1 MSVRELKRHE
11 VMGRVSRNEIGLQD
25 AAALMEV
32 SYRQAKRI
40 WRRYRQEGGPGL
52 VHRSAGRPSSRSK
65 PKEVRERALALIRE
79 KYSGEVGKRFGPT
92 LAAEHLNSDDGLK
105 VHPETLRRWML
116 EASLW
121 SRERKPRTHRKR
133 RERKQH
139 FGELVQFDGS
149 QHAWFEER
157 GSKCFLMNMV
167 DDATS
172 RTEALFSE
180 QETTW
185 AAVAV
190 LRKWVSKYGIP
201 KALYTDWKNVYV
213 KAPTAQQEL
222 RGEVAVTQFGR
233 MCAKLGIRIIAASS
247 PQAKGRVERNHG
259 THQDRLIKKMRL
271 KQIGSIEEGN
281 RFLPRYLADHN
292 RRYVRAPQATED
304 YHTPVPEGL
313 DLDAVFRL
321 EETRTISNDWVVSY
335 HGLLLQLRRH
345 GRQHA
350 PARSKVS
357 VCEWQDGRIEIYY
370 REQAMEW
377 DEIAERPAIAPAT
390 VSRKPSA
397 QYRKS
402 KAPPLDHPF
411 KHKSYQ
417 QMLARKALQ
426 ALQKGGK
433 Q

>member
-40 WRRYRQEGGPGL
+40 WRRYRQEGGPGV

-65 PKEVRERALALIRE
+65 SKEVRERALALIRE

-105 VHPETLRRWML
+105 LHPETLRRWML
-116 EASLW
+116 EAGLW

-133 RERKQH
+133 REGKQH
-139 FGELVQFDGS
+139 FGELVQLDGS

-172 RTEALFSE
+172 RAEALFSE

-213 KAPTAQQEL
+213 KEPTPKQEL
-222 RGEVAVTQFGR
+222 RGEVPVTQFGR
-233 MCAKLGIRIIAASS
+233 MCAKLGIRIIAANS

-271 KQIGSIEEGN
+271 KHIASMKEGN
-281 RFLPRYLADHN
+281 RFLPAYLTDHN
-292 RRYVRAPQATED
+292 RRFVTAPQAAED
-304 YHTPVPEGL
+304 FHTPVPKGL
-313 DLDAVFRL
+313 DLETIFRL
-321 EETRTISNDWVVSY
+321 EETRTISNDWVISY
-335 HGLLLQLRRH
+335 NSRLLQIRRNS
-345 GRQHA
+345 RQHA
-350 PARSKVS
+350 PARSKVT
-357 VCEWQDGRIEIYY
+357 VCEWQNGRIAIYY
-370 REQAMEW
+370 RDQLMAWE
-377 DEIAERPAIAPAT
+377 EIPQRPVAAQPT
-390 VSRKPSA
+390 VTSKRPTQHRTTKPPM
-397 QYRKS
+397 QHPWKQKS
-402 KAPPLDHPF
+402 FA
-411 KHKSYQ
+411 
-417 QMLARKALQ
+417 QMLARKALE
-426 ALQKGGK
+426 AGAENLNR
-433 Q
+433 